1 MSRSVKSENIQ
12 NAWHDAGMGIRGSV
26 RVIKYDKTTYLVSFP
41 YKIDEGK
48 PELREK
54 MVEIA
59 TKAGCYLFLNYVNN
73 DTWHEG
79 QATFLLR
86 SELLEWKRLL
96 ESKRDELK
104 QSFGYLQELEAP
116 SSAVGYMN
124 RALKRLEVG
133 IQDGKQK
140 KDFIP
145 NEPLLRL
152 HIEEIRDMQKNPAYV
167 YEVDLRK
174 NRMYQVLVEV

>member
-12 NAWHDAGMGIRGSV
+12 HAWHDAGMNIRGSV

-79 QATFLLR
+79 DATFLLR
-86 SELLEWKRLL
+86 SEVLEWKRLL
-96 ESKRDELK
+96 ESKRDRLK
-104 QSFGYLQELEAP
+104 QSFGFLQEQDAP
-116 SSAVGYMN
+116 SSAVAYMN

-140 KDFIP
+140 KKFIP
-145 NEPLLRL
+145 NEMLLRL
-152 HIEEIRDMQKNPAYV
+152 HIKEIQEMQNNPAYI

-174 NRMYQVLVEV
+174 NRMYEVLMTV

>member
-12 NAWHDAGMGIRGSV
+12 DAWYGAGMKISGNV
-26 RVIKYDKTTYLVSFP
+26 RFIKYEKTTYLVSFP

-59 TKAGCYLFLNYVNN
+59 TKAGCYLFLNYKDN
-73 DTWHEG
+73 DSWYEG
-79 QATFLLR
+79 TATFLLR

-96 ESKRDELK
+96 ESNRDRLK
-104 QSFGYLQELEAP
+104 QSFGYLQEQDAP
-116 SSAVGYMN
+116 SSAVAYMN

-140 KDFIP
+140 KEFIP
-145 NEPLLRL
+145 NELLLRI
-152 HIEEIRDMQKNPAYV
+152 HIEEIQDMQKNQHFV
-167 YEVDLRK
+167 KEVDLRK
-174 NRMYQVLVEV
+174 NRMYEVLMTV